1 MMTKIKICGI
11 TCVED
16 ALAACEAGADALGFV
31 LVPEAKKRNR
41 YIKAAEAMK
50 IIAQLPSFVLSV
62 AVVVN
67 EPLEVLRDYARIF
80 DRIQLHGDESPELC
94 RALGSCA
101 YKAFQVKTGLELSGI
116 ECYPGS
122 TCLLDAWTPDSR
134 GGSGHTCDWDFA
146 AQVAAEKNVILAGGL
161 TPENVEEAVR
171 RVRPYG
177 VDASSSLESE
187 PGKKDYEQLQRFIN
201 NTRKALLA

>member
-31 LVPEAKKRNR
+31 LAPEAKKRNR
-41 YIKAAEAMK
+41 YIEADAAAK
-50 IIAQLPSFVLSV
+50 IIGQLPPFVLTV

-67 EPLEVLRDYARIF
+67 ESLETLREYARIF
-80 DRIQLHGDESPELC
+80 DRLQLHGNESPELC
-94 RALGSCA
+94 RALGACA
-101 YKAFQVKTGLELSGI
+101 YKAFQVKTGLTITAI
-116 ECYPGS
+116 EAYPGGC
-122 TCLLDAWTPDSR
+122 CLLDAWSPDSH
-134 GGSGHTCDWDFA
+134 GGIGKVCDWDFA
-146 AQVAAEKNVILAGGL
+146 SQVAAKRCTILAGGL
-161 TPENVEEAVR
+161 TPDNVEAAVR

-187 PGKKDYEQLQRFIN
+187 PGKKNYERIQRFIN
-201 NTRKALLA
+201 NARKASLA